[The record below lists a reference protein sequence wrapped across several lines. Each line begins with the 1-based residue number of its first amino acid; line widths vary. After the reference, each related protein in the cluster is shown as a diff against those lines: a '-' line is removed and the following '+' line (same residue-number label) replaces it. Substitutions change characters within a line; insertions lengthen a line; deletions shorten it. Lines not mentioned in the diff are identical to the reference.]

1 MPFVSVKMLSGRTK
15 EQKRELAKAITEAME
30 ETCGA
35 KPEGTYI
42 VIEEVESDHWAVGGT
57 MLSDR

>member
-15 EQKRELAKAITEAME
+15 EQKKALAKAITEAMT

-35 KPEGTYI
+35 KPEGTYV
-42 VIEEVESDHWAVGGT
+42 VIEEVDGDHWAVGGA
-57 MLSDR
+57 MLSER